1 MTGHMMDRPLLIS
14 SLLAHAVQNHPQAQI
29 VTRRVEGDFHQYTWA
44 DAARRAAQIANALT
58 ALGVQRGERIGTL
71 AWNTYRHLELYFG
84 VSGMGAVLHT
94 VNPRLFPEQVSWIVN
109 HAADRFLF
117 VDLTF
122 LPLLESI
129 AAQLQS
135 VEKIVVMTDRA
146 TMPKVNL
153 PNAICYEELIAAE
166 SADYL
171 WPEFDEQT
179 PAALCYTSGT
189 TGNPKGVMFTHRST
203 VLHAFGG
210 AARNALNIGCDA
222 VILPVVPMFHV
233 NAWGMPYAAAM
244 TGAKLAFPG
253 PALDGKSLHELIE
266 REKVTLALGVPT
278 VWLGLLNYLDS
289 INARLT
295 TVKNVVVGGSAAP
308 LSMIRAFDQKHGAFL
323 VHAWGMTEM
332 SPLGTVNAATAELM
346 ALPAEER
353 YARQAKQGRPVF
365 GVEMKIVD
373 DAGTELPRNGKTFGR
388 LLVRGPWIV
397 GKYYLNEDMSSFENG
412 WFDTGDVATID
423 ERNTMQIVDRK
434 KDVIKSGGEW
444 ISSIDLENVAVGHPA
459 VKEACVIGVAH
470 PKWDERPLL
479 LCILKDNHTSTK
491 EEILEF
497 LAGHVAKFWLP
508 DDVLFVK
515 ELPHTATGKL
525 LKIELRKQYA
535 GHLMK

>member
-1 MTGHMMDRPLLIS
+1 MSSHMMDRPLLIS

-29 VTRRVEGDFHQYTWA
+29 ITRRVEGDFHQYTWG
-44 DAARRAAQIANALT
+44 DAARRAAQVANALT
-58 ALGVQRGERIGTL
+58 RLGVQRGERIGTL

-122 LPLLESI
+122 LPLVESI

-146 TMPKVNL
+146 SMPKVNL
-153 PNAICYEELIAAE
+153 PNAICYEELITAE

-210 AARNALNIGCDA
+210 AARDALNIGCDT

-244 TGAKLAFPG
+244 TGAKLVFPG

-397 GKYYLNEDMSSFENG
+397 GKYYLNEDRSSFENG

-479 LCILKDNHTSTK
+479 LCILKDNHTCTR
-491 EEILEF
+491 EEMLEF
-497 LAGHVAKFWLP
+497 LGGQVAKFWLP